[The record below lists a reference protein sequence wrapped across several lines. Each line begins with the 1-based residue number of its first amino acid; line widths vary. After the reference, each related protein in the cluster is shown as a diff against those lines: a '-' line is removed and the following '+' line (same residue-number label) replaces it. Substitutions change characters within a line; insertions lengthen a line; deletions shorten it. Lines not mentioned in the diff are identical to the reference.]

1 MRLIF
6 MGTPAFAVPTLEA
19 CLKAGH
25 EVAAVFTQ
33 PDRPKGRGRELA
45 QSPVKQCAL
54 AHSLPIH
61 QPPRVRHPDVV
72 EQIRSIAPR
81 AIVVVGYGQIIP
93 QSIIDIPPLGI
104 LNVHASLLPFYRGA
118 APIQWAIANGE
129 IETGVTIMRI
139 DAGLD
144 TGDILLKE
152 STLIGRDEPAPVLSS
167 RLAAI
172 GASLLIE
179 ALRGLDA
186 GTITPVPQDHSIATL
201 APILKK
207 EDGRIDWSLP
217 AQTIYNRLRGFTPW
231 PGASTTFRGQQLFI
245 LSARLAAAPSAS
257 VPTTAAPST
266 AAPTTAPTSATQ
278 PTAAPPGKLLPAVPA
293 RNRLSVACGSGTVLE
308 ILELQLEG
316 RKRVNAAAFL
326 NGQRLHDNER
336 LGDSPH

>member
-19 CLKAGH
+19 CLEAGH

-33 PDRPKGRGRELA
+33 PDRPKGRGGELA

-54 AHSLPIH
+54 AHSLPIQ
-61 QPPRVRHPDVV
+61 QPPRVRHPEVV
-72 EQIRSIAPR
+72 EQIRSLAPR

-104 LNVHASLLPFYRGA
+104 LNVHASLLPYYRGA
-118 APIQWAIANGE
+118 APIQWAVANGE

-152 STLIGRDEPAPVLSS
+152 STLIGRDELAPVLSS

-231 PGASTTFRGQQLFI
+231 PGASTTFRGQHLYIQ
-245 LSARLAAAPSAS
+245 SARLAAAP
-257 VPTTAAPST
+257 TATATVAPST
-266 AAPTTAPTSATQ
+266 LAPGT
-278 PTAAPPGKLLPAVPA
+278 LLPAVPA
-293 RNRLSVACGSGTVLE
+293 RNHLSVACGSGTTLE

-336 LGDSPH
+336 LGDSPL